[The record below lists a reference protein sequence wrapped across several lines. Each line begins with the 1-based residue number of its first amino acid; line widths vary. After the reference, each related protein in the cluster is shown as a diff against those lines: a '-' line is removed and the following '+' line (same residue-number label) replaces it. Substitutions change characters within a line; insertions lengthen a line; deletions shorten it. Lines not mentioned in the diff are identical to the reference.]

1 MSIPSGGQPGN
12 PGSVAKI
19 SPQGLRSAPSPAIRK
34 NATEAQEL
42 AARLTRLLEEA
53 PVDLARVGQEIRTEP
68 GLEALVLR
76 LTASLILSPDGSAGT
91 LEEATVALGTDRL
104 RVLIETWSLFRQLQ
118 DAENIVGASTDGKRH
133 LNLAAWTPAALYI
146 ASLLR
151 RLGVNSPGTS
161 VANDPSTRTGFEI
174 SDPAALT
181 ETLVRDFICLMPMLD
196 PKALTTAEKTAL
208 AGLSSASCS
217 DSK

>member
-12 PGSVAKI
+12 APSVTGMG
-19 SPQGLRSAPSPAIRK
+19 PQGLYSTPSSANRK
-34 NATEAQEL
+34 NAAEAQGL
-42 AARLTRLLEEA
+42 AARMARLLEEA
-53 PVDLARVGQEIRTEP
+53 PVDLARVGQEIRAEP

-76 LTASLILSPDGSAGT
+76 LTASLILSPEGSAGT

-118 DAENIVGASTDGKRH
+118 DAENIVGSGTDGKRH

-151 RLGVNSPGTS
+151 RLGVNSPGTT
-161 VANDPSTRTGFEI
+161 ATNDPLNHAEFEI
-174 SDPAALT
+174 GDPAALT

-196 PKALTTAEKTAL
+196 PKALTSAEKTAL
-208 AGLSSASCS
+208 AGLSSASWN